1 MNSSILRARTV
12 AIVREFKV
20 EKRQGANGEF
30 ESKDILFRIA
40 VDRDY
45 QVSVTENGIT
55 GKKRPTDFW
64 LAKCTGEVAERFNKF
79 CTAKDEQGKLVSRHL
94 LLGGNFEQYQK
105 PRKIHATPQV
115 NMNGQLVQ
123 LEFDMEVPDTS
134 TIFIVNDIEF
144 LDGKKD
150 TTPANTTPTATIAS
164 MTPVGTAPVQAPV
177 QGATPVQA
185 TAPVAQ
191 APVQTAPV
199 AQPVATAPVAQP
211 VQVTP
216 VTQAPVADMSN
227 AMNPPVVGA
236 EFTPDGQT
244 APF

>member
-12 AIVREFKV
+12 AIVRDFKV

-164 MTPVGTAPVQAPV
+164 MTPVGTAP
-177 QGATPVQA
+177 
-185 TAPVAQ
+185 AQ

-211 VQVTP
+211 VATAPVAQPAQATP

>member
-12 AIVREFKV
+12 AIVRDFRV

-64 LAKCTGEVAERFNKF
+64 LAKCTGDVAERFNKY
-79 CTAKDEQGKLVSRHL
+79 CTAKDEQGKLISRHL

-144 LDGKKD
+144 LDGKKNAEA
-150 TTPANTTPTATIAS
+150 PANTTPTATIAS
-164 MTPVGTAPVQAPV
+164 MTPV
-177 QGATPVQA
+177 A

-191 APVQTAPV
+191 APV
-199 AQPVATAPVAQP
+199 ATAPVQTAQP
-211 VQVTP
+211 VQVAVAP
-216 VTQAPVADMSN
+216 VTQAQSVDMSG

>member
-12 AIVREFKV
+12 AIVRDFKV

-45 QVSVTENGIT
+45 QLSVTENGIT

-64 LAKCTGEVAERFNKF
+64 LAKCTGDVAERFNKY
-79 CTAKDEQGKLVSRHL
+79 CTAKDEQGKLISRHL

-144 LDGKKD
+144 LDGKKNAEA
-150 TTPANTTPTATIAS
+150 PANTTPTATIAS
-164 MTPVGTAPVQAPV
+164 MTPV
-177 QGATPVQA
+177 A

-191 APVQTAPV
+191 APVATTPVQT
-199 AQPVATAPVAQP
+199 AQP
-211 VQVTP
+211 VQVTVTP
-216 VTQAPVADMSN
+216 VTQAQSVDMSG

>member
-1 MNSSILRARTV
+1 MNNSILRARTV
-12 AIVREFKV
+12 AIVRDFKV

-79 CTAKDEQGKLVSRHL
+79 CTAKDEQGKLISRHL

-115 NMNGQLVQ
+115 SMNGQLVQ

-150 TTPANTTPTATIAS
+150 SASTNTNNTATATIAS
-164 MTPVGTAPVQAPV
+164 VTPVAPASTNTNNTAQA
-177 QGATPVQA
+177 QSTATPVTVQPA
-185 TAPVAQ
+185 TTPAQSTPV
-191 APVQTAPV
+191 VT
-199 AQPVATAPVAQP
+199 
-211 VQVTP
+211 TP
-216 VTQAPVADMSN
+216 VTET
-227 AMNPPVVGA
+227 NPPVPPVVDA
-236 EFTPDGQT
+236 SFTPDGQT

>member
-12 AIVREFKV
+12 AIVRDFKV

-150 TTPANTTPTATIAS
+150 TTPANTTTTATIAS
-164 MTPVGTAPVQAPV
+164 MTPVGTAS
-177 QGATPVQA
+177 
-185 TAPVAQ
+185 AQ

-211 VQVTP
+211 AQATP
-216 VTQAPVADMSN
+216 VTQASVADMSN